1 MSTRQL
7 WCGLVSLALVSPN
20 AFGGE
25 ARPAVLFVGGVHGDY
40 AAKPLHKMGVE
51 LDTCKHGQLAERLA
65 TGKFNV
71 VVAGTLNDADRK
83 AAQEFLAQGGGVF
96 LCNPEAWSE
105 SRNFTATL
113 GWLAQLG
120 ARGRWE
126 IFQETDPK
134 NLAADVMGC
143 RLFWTSDVA
152 APFNDGVKGV
162 LTLTAGSTTG
172 WEPPMSFDLSP
183 DWKVVVRGAAS
194 TKSVPAERHDDYLRP
209 WIPKTGITSAPPL
222 MAVREVGKGRLAVMA
237 IRYYWLFTPPPN
249 CPTAEAMLTA
259 GAGGKPS
266 DWLRVF
272 ANAFS
277 WLAEP
282 SLKAGL
288 GGATTPEAVLNPPV
302 TPWEIPKEIDWTK
315 HGPLTDQPQYA
326 GLIGARTALSSG
338 TGTVADYV
346 AAAKAAGLAFI
357 VFLEDT
363 LKSDQA
369 KWDKLVAECA
379 AATDKTFAAIPGL
392 TYEDAQGDHLYAFAD
407 EVKFPKP
414 SMVLKDGRLA
424 TNRSNRTAAY
434 FDYVNEYMQQHIL
447 SGFWRHKEN
456 WLHPADYKL
465 YNSFPIVSFEDG
477 KPVDEAFDTYRYF
490 MGLGGC
496 QAPLAFE
503 IMTSPAQVAKRA
515 REGWRVVSFRPP
527 ERLRT
532 KWHEQAW
539 SFSGNG
545 AQYITNGPRILAW
558 RAPNCLTF
566 TNGLWWRPDLWEF
579 RLGLRVASDD
589 GLKSV
594 ILHDGDRGIL
604 RRWLPKGAKTFET
617 EITFSN
623 CQQLGLYLE
632 VEDIN
637 GRKAIGDQFWNR
649 NLLCEEFFCSDRC
662 NFLGSCR
669 LRTRQ
674 GAQIWTPVGF
684 QGNMGATPSKG
695 LLNISVQ
702 PAVSLTFNSPT
713 LPIDGQPMGFPTVA
727 LNFSFHP
734 PGELKYLAA
743 FPITDMVGPD
753 GAMARSDYVFGF
765 DPAEE
770 KAEKTP
776 LGHPYEQPQHGWGNS
791 WGGWHRVVPTRLL
804 SGLTSTTVFNWIPGE
819 FRIGIHATCIKPKE
833 TIVLGKEG
841 LQVMSANMPGWMLH
855 QGNKVIASPDSADTP
870 SRQAAT
876 KRGGRI
882 FPENKILHV
891 CSTGVFSR
899 GTFATLEEKGG
910 SVVLIALDEKLRYRY
925 RKGGHI
931 SLHYAPEAGELRAG
945 EMLLYRVG
953 FAGAASGTKT
963 ERMLEFAR
971 KYGIAEPGT
980 AGYAPNITRG
990 KQFKNYLTWDLDAE
1004 GVAIEAQ
1011 VPKADMPG
1019 FLPAFVMNVNANWSA
1034 WLLDRKRA
1042 VPNFRALPI
1051 GDWLAVAQ
1059 LDLNEGDMDLFIG
1072 HPVTCDKKDV
1082 KIQVAWQEP
1091 GVWFVEAHNPT
1102 DEAVKAELRS
1112 SPGWTPFAFRETVE
1126 LAPGTSRIWLAREK

>member
-1 MSTRQL
+1 MGKWLSPCVPAL
-7 WCGLVSLALVSPN
+7 LSLLGLSWAKHSQ
-20 AFGGE
+20 AGE
-25 ARPAVLFVGGVHGDY
+25 AWPAVLFVGGIHADY
-40 AAKPLHKMGVE
+40 AARPLHAMGVE
-51 LDTCKHGQLAERLA
+51 LDTCKRGQLAERLA

-83 AAQEFLAQGGGVF
+83 AAQDFLAQGGGVF
-96 LCNPEAWSE
+96 ICNPEAWSE
-105 SRNFTATL
+105 SKNFTATL
-113 GWLAQLG
+113 EWLAQLG

-126 IFQETDPK
+126 VFQETDPR
-134 NLAADVMGC
+134 NLATDIMGC

-152 APFNDGVKGV
+152 PPVNDGVKGV
-162 LTLTAGSTTG
+162 LTLTAASTTG

-183 DWKVVVRGAAS
+183 DWTVVVRGAAS

-209 WIPKTGITSAPPL
+209 WIPKAGIASAPPL
-222 MAVREVGKGRLAVMA
+222 MAIREVGKGRLAVMA
-237 IRYYWLFTPPPN
+237 IRYYWLFTPPTN

-272 ANAFS
+272 ANAFR

-282 SLKAGL
+282 SMKAGL
-288 GGATTPEAVLNPPV
+288 GGAGTPEAVLNPPV
-302 TPWEIPKEIDWTK
+302 KPWEIPKEYDWTK
-315 HGPLTDQPQYA
+315 LGPLTNQPQYA

-338 TGTVADYV
+338 TGSVADYV
-346 AAAKAAGLAFI
+346 AAAKAAGLSFI

-369 KWDKLVAECA
+369 KWDRLVAECA

-414 SMVLKDGRLA
+414 SMVLADGRLA

-515 REGWRVVSFRPP
+515 KEGWRVVSFRPP
-527 ERLRT
+527 ERLRS

-579 RLGLRVASDD
+579 RVGFRVASDE
-589 GLKSV
+589 GLKTV
-594 ILHDGDRGIL
+594 ILHDGDRGVL

-623 CQQLGLYLE
+623 CQQLGLFLE

-674 GAQIWTPVGF
+674 GGQIWTPVGF

-727 LNFSFHP
+727 LNFGFHP
-734 PGELKYLAA
+734 PGELKHLFAYPHTYLIS
-743 FPITDMVGPD
+743 PEVSIGQTD
-753 GAMARSDYVFGF
+753 YLFGY

-791 WGGWHRVVPTRLL
+791 WGSWHKLVPTRLL
-804 SGLTSTTVFNWIPGE
+804 SGTSRTYAFNWLPGG
-819 FRIGIHATCIKPKE
+819 FRMGFHVTNLLVTKPV
-833 TIVLGKEG
+833 TLGEEG
-841 LQVMSANMPGWMLH
+841 VQVMHASMPGWVLH
-855 QGNKVIASPDSADTP
+855 SGEQIIATPDSED
-870 SRQAAT
+870 R
-876 KRGGRI
+876 RGPLVKGI
-882 FPENKILHV
+882 
-891 CSTGVFSR
+891 
-899 GTFATLEEKGG
+899 FATLEEKGG
-910 SVVLIALDEKLRYRY
+910 SAIVFGAELFRSQLQYHY
-925 RKGGHI
+925 RKGGHL
-931 SLHYAPEAGELRAG
+931 SLYYAPEGGSLAEGDRV
-945 EMLLYRVG
+945 LYGVG
-953 FAGAASGTKT
+953 FAGAASGTT
-963 ERMLEFAR
+963 TAQMLEFVR
-971 KYGIAEPGT
+971 ETGLHQPREGRYNPRIK
-980 AGYAPNITRG
+980 RG
-990 KQFKNYLTWDLDAE
+990 RRISNHVFESSD
-1004 GVAIEAQ
+1004 GGFEADFPRASLPCF
-1011 VPKADMPG
+1011 VPTTVTG
-1019 FLPAFVMNVNANWSA
+1019 MNDNWSVF
-1034 WLLDRKRA
+1034 LLDRKRTW
-1042 VPNFRALPI
+1042 PNVRALPI
-1051 GDWLAVAQ
+1051 RDGAAYTQ
-1059 LDLNEGDMDLFIG
+1059 LDPSEGDMDVFIG
-1072 HPVTCDKKDV
+1072 HPVTCDREDV
-1082 KIQVAWQEP
+1082 KIQVAWHEP
-1091 GVWFVEAHNPT
+1091 GTWFLEAHNPT
-1102 DEAVKAELRS
+1102 DEAVKTELRAS
-1112 SPGWTPFAFRETVE
+1112 SGWTPFAFRETVE
-1126 LAPGTSRIWLAREK
+1126 LAPGTSRIWLVKETAAAPGR

>member
-1 MSTRQL
+1 MEKRAL
-7 WCGLVSLALVSPN
+7 WCALAFLPFVWLD
-20 AFGGE
+20 AQAAE
-25 ARPAVLFVGGVHGDY
+25 ARPAALFVGGIHADY
-40 AAKPLHKMGVE
+40 AAKPLHAMGVE

-83 AAQEFLAQGGGVF
+83 AAQDFLAKGGGVF
-96 LCNPEAWSE
+96 VCNPEAWSE
-105 SRNFTATL
+105 SKNFTATL
-113 GWLAQLG
+113 EWLAQLG
-120 ARGRWE
+120 ARERWE
-126 IFQETDPK
+126 IFQESDPK
-134 NLAADVMGC
+134 NLATDIMGC

-152 APFNDGVKGV
+152 PPVNDGVKGL
-162 LTLTAGSTTG
+162 LTLTAASTTG

-183 DWKVVVRGAAS
+183 DWRVVVRGAAS
-194 TKSVPAERHDDYLRP
+194 TKSVPAERNDVYLRP
-209 WIPKTGITSAPPL
+209 WIPKAGIASAPPL
-222 MAVREVGKGRLAVMA
+222 MALREVGKGRLAVMA
-237 IRYYWLFTPPPN
+237 IRYYWLFTPPTN

-272 ANAFS
+272 ANS
-277 WLAEP
+277 LRWLAEP

-288 GGATTPEAVLNPPV
+288 GGATTPDAVLNPPV

-315 HGPLTDQPQYA
+315 HGPLTDHPQYA

-346 AAAKAAGLAFI
+346 AAAKAAGLSFI

-379 AATDKTFAAIPGL
+379 AASDKAFAAIPGL

-456 WLHPADYKL
+456 WLNPADYKL

-503 IMTSPAQVAKRA
+503 IMTSPDQVAKRA
-515 REGWRVVSFRPP
+515 KEGWRVVSFRGP

-579 RLGLRVASDD
+579 RIGFRVASDD

-604 RRWLPKGAKTFET
+604 RRWLPQGAKTFES

-623 CQQLGLYLE
+623 CQQLGLFLE
-632 VEDIN
+632 VEDVK

-669 LRTRQ
+669 LRTRK
-674 GAQIWTPVGF
+674 GAQVWTPVGM

-695 LLNISVQ
+695 LLNLSVQ

-727 LNFSFHP
+727 LSFSFQP
-734 PGELKYLAA
+734 PGELKHLFAYPHTWLISPEVSIGQTDYL
-743 FPITDMVGPD
+743 
-753 GAMARSDYVFGF
+753 FGYA
-765 DPAEE
+765 PPEE

-776 LGHPYEQPQHGWGNS
+776 LGHPYEQPQHGYGNS
-791 WGGWHRVVPTRLL
+791 WGGWHKLAPTRLL
-804 SGLTSTTVFNWIPGE
+804 SGRSRTYASNWIPGG
-819 FRIGIHATCIKPKE
+819 FRLGAHITDLWMKRD
-833 TIVLGKEG
+833 TTLGKEG
-841 LQVMSANMPGWMLH
+841 VQVMHASMPGWILH
-855 QGNKVIASPDSADTP
+855 RGNEVIATPDSEDA
-870 SRQAAT
+870 
-876 KRGGRI
+876 RGFFQKGI
-882 FPENKILHV
+882 Y
-891 CSTGVFSR
+891 
-899 GTFATLEEKGG
+899 ATLEEKGG
-910 SVVLIALDEKLRYRY
+910 SVIVFGLALFEPHLQYHY
-925 RKGGHI
+925 RKGGHL
-931 SLHYAPEAGELRAG
+931 SLYYVPNGGSLARGDHV
-945 EMLLYRVG
+945 LYGVG
-953 FAGAASGTKT
+953 FAGAASGTST
-963 ERMLEFAR
+963 GQMLDFVRET
-971 KYGIAEPGT
+971 GINQPKEGR
-980 AGYAPNITRG
+980 YAPKVKRG
-990 KQFKNYLTWDLDAE
+990 GRISNRVSESAE
-1004 GVAIEAQ
+1004 GSFEADF
-1011 VPKADMPG
+1011 PKAS
-1019 FLPAFVMNVNANWSA
+1019 LPCFVPTTVTGLNDNWSA
-1034 WLLDRKRA
+1034 FLLDRKRKW
-1042 VPNFRALPI
+1042 PNFRALPMRG
-1051 GDWLAVAQ
+1051 GDAYAQ
-1059 LDLNEGDMDLFIG
+1059 LDPSEGDMDIFIG
-1072 HPVTCDKKDV
+1072 HPITCDKEDV

-1091 GVWFVEAHNPT
+1091 GVWFVEAHNPG

-1112 SPGWTPFAFRETVE
+1112 SPGWTPFTFRETVE
-1126 LAPGTSRIWLAREK
+1126 LAPGTSRIWLVKEKPSTPAK

>member
-1 MSTRQL
+1 MSKRPW
-7 WCGLVSLALVSPN
+7 WCAVAFLLLVWPKAH
-20 AFGGE
+20 AGE
-25 ARPAVLFVGGVHGDY
+25 ALPAVLFVGGVHADY
-40 AAKPLHKMGVE
+40 AAKPLHAMGVE

-65 TGKFNV
+65 AGKFNV

-83 AAQEFLAQGGGVF
+83 AAQDFLAKGGGLF

-105 SRNFTATL
+105 SKNFTATL
-113 GWLAQLG
+113 EWLAQLG
-120 ARGRWE
+120 ARERWE
-126 IFQETDPK
+126 IFQESDPK
-134 NLAADVMGC
+134 NLATDIMGC

-152 APFNDGVKGV
+152 PPFNDGVKGV
-162 LTLTAGSTTG
+162 LTLTAASTTG

-183 DWKVVVRGAAS
+183 DWRVVVRAAAS

-209 WIPKTGITSAPPL
+209 WIPKAGIASAPPL
-222 MAVREVGKGRLAVMA
+222 MATREVGKGRLAVMA
-237 IRYYWLFTPPPN
+237 IRYYWLFTPPTN
-249 CPTAEAMLTA
+249 RPTAEAMLTA

-266 DWLRVF
+266 DWLRIF
-272 ANAFS
+272 ANAFR

-288 GGATTPEAVLNPPV
+288 GGATTPETVLNQPV
-302 TPWEIPKEIDWTK
+302 KPWEIPKEYDWTK
-315 HGPLTDQPQYA
+315 QGPLTDNPQYP

-346 AAAKAAGLAFI
+346 AAAKAAGLSFI

-379 AATDKTFAAIPGL
+379 AASDKTFAAIPGL

-414 SMVLKDGRLA
+414 SMVLADGRLA

-447 SGFWRHKEN
+447 SGFWRHKDN

-490 MGLGGC
+490 MGLGAC

-503 IMTSPAQVAKRA
+503 IITSPAQVAKRA
-515 REGWRVVSFRPP
+515 KDGWRVVSFRPP

-539 SFSGNG
+539 SFSGNAG
-545 AQYITNGPRILAW
+545 QYITNGPKILAW
-558 RAPNCLTF
+558 RGPNRLTS

-579 RLGLRVASDD
+579 RVGFRVASDD

-594 ILHDGDRGIL
+594 ILHDGDRGVL
-604 RRWLPKGAKTFET
+604 RRWLPKGAKSFET

-632 VEDIN
+632 VEDTK

-662 NFLGSCR
+662 NFLGNCR

-674 GAQIWTPVGF
+674 GGQTWTQVSF
-684 QGNMGATPSKG
+684 QGNMGITPSKG
-695 LLNISVQ
+695 LLRLVAQ
-702 PAVSLTFNSPT
+702 PAVCLTMNSPT
-713 LPIDGQPMGFPTVA
+713 LPIDGQPLGFPTVA
-727 LNFSFHP
+727 LDFSFHP
-734 PGELKYLAA
+734 PGELRYLFAYPHTYLISPEVA
-743 FPITDMVGPD
+743 VGQTDYLY
-753 GAMARSDYVFGF
+753 AF

-791 WGGWHRVVPTRLL
+791 WGGWHRLVPTKLL
-804 SGLTSTTVFNWIPGE
+804 SGWSRTYACNWIPGE
-819 FRIGIHATCIKPKE
+819 FRIGTHVTNVVMKE
-833 TIVLGKEG
+833 AAALGKDG
-841 LQVMSANMPGWMLH
+841 LQVMNANMPGWVLRE
-855 QGNKVIASPDSADTP
+855 GDKVIATPDSPDC
-870 SRQAAT
+870 QGEF
-876 KRGGRI
+876 KQ
-882 FPENKILHV
+882 
-891 CSTGVFSR
+891 

-910 SVVLIALDEKLRYRY
+910 SALLIALDNELQYRY

-931 SLHYAPEAGELRAG
+931 SLHFAPKGGQLAKGDHVAYAI
-945 EMLLYRVG
+945 G

-963 ERMLEFAR
+963 ERMLDFAR
-971 KYGIAEPGT
+971 KFGIVERGKT
-980 AGYAPNITRG
+980 GYQSTITRG
-990 KQFKNYLTWDLDAE
+990 KQLDNLLLWLLDGE
-1004 GVAIEAQ
+1004 GVGVEAKM
-1011 VPKADMPG
+1011 PKAEMPG
-1019 FLPAFVMNVNANWSA
+1019 FLPAAVANLNDRWSV
-1034 WLLDRKRA
+1034 WLLDRKRTW
-1042 VPNFRALPI
+1042 PNVRALPI
-1051 GDWLAVAQ
+1051 RDGTASAQ
-1059 LDLNEGDMDLFIG
+1059 LDLNEGDMDIFIG
-1072 HPVTCDKKDV
+1072 HPVTCDKRDA
-1082 KIQVAWQEP
+1082 KIQVAWHEP

-1126 LAPGTSRIWLAREK
+1126 LAPGTSRIWLVKEK